1 MPRGAKPG
9 ERRGGR
15 AKGTPNKRTIG
26 EAYFRKQKSE
36 RHQDEVVKPEHFDS
50 LEQMRAIAKL
60 FIGMAAQEQ
69 REAKPDKKWLKELGD
84 SAAKTLAYILP
95 FEHRRLA
102 TLEPAMETVVKSDG
116 SVHVTIS
123 RTDSEL

>member
-1 MPRGAKPG
+1 MPAGAKPG

-15 AKGTPNKRTIG
+15 CKGAPNKRTIG
-26 EAYFRKQKSE
+26 EAYFREQAKVQPKA
-36 RHQDEVVKPEHFDS
+36 EHFDS

-60 FIGMAAQEQ
+60 FIGMASQEQ
-69 REAKPDKKWLKELGD
+69 REAKPDRKWLKELGD

-102 TLEPAMETVVKSDG
+102 TLEPAMETVVKPDG

>member
-1 MPRGAKPG
+1 MPAGAKPG

-15 AKGTPNKRTIG
+15 GKNTPNKRTVG
-26 EAYFRKQKSE
+26 EAYFRQHA
-36 RHQDEVVKPEHFDS
+36 RQDQIVKPEHFDS

-69 REAKPDKKWLKELGD
+69 REVKPDRKWLKELGD

-102 TLEPAMETVVKSDG
+102 TLEPAMETVIRPDG

-123 RTDSEL
+123 LSDVDLL